1 MDEFIT
7 KDKVRDIDV
16 IRFAFREINL
26 EQYEEL
32 KKKLKELVHNGDTKF
47 IIDLTEVGFLSS
59 LVIAAIVFFAKEVRK
74 KNGTLKISGLS
85 VEAFNIFQ
93 LTQLDKD
100 FELFESEKAA
110 IASFSGSL

>member
-7 KDKVRDIDV
+7 REKVQDIDV
-16 IRFAFREINL
+16 IRFAFKEINL

-32 KKKLKELVHNGDTKF
+32 KNKLKDLVHTGDNKF
-47 IIDLTEVGFLSS
+47 IIDLSKVGFLSS

-74 KNGTLKISGLS
+74 KGGTLKISGLS

-100 FELFESEKAA
+100 FELYETEHDAVV
-110 IASFSGSL
+110 SFSGSL